1 MTAIFVPEQDL
12 FRATEHAGGPWSPDM
27 LQGSATTAL
36 MTRAVERT
44 AVDTGFAVRR
54 LTFDL
59 WRPAGL
65 SAFRLQAELLRDGRK
80 AKTLQVRLKDGEI
93 EIGRCT
99 ALLTAQSSDTPADPF
114 TTPAC
119 SDAAPETGSPPPA
132 FAQKWSR
139 YFQNVSVRL
148 IEGALEKPG
157 PAAAWMRLDVPL
169 VEGEA
174 NTPLLQAVQAADFSS
189 GVAQIVDMRQW
200 TFINPEI
207 SLYFFRAPE
216 DQWILIRSRTRVG
229 ANGAG
234 LTTASLS
241 DRRGPFA
248 EVMQAMTF
256 ERRETAQAQAS

>member
-1 MTAIFVPEQDL
+1 MTAIFMPEGQL
-12 FRATEHAGGPWSPDM
+12 FRAAEQAGGPWSPDM

-36 MTRAVERT
+36 MLREVERL
-44 AVDTGFAVRR
+44 AVTSGFAVRR

-59 WRPAGL
+59 WRPASLRAFGL
-65 SAFRLQAELLRDGRK
+65 ATEMLRDGRK
-80 AKTLQVRLKDGEI
+80 AKTLQVRLMDGEV

-99 ALLTAQSSDTPADPF
+99 ALLTAKGSSPPDPF
-114 TTPAC
+114 AMVA
-119 SDAAPETGSPPPA
+119 SQDAAPETGTPPPA

-157 PAAAWMRLDVPL
+157 PAAAWMRLDVPM

-189 GVAQIVDMRQW
+189 GVSQIVDMREW
-200 TFINPEI
+200 TFVNPEI

-216 DQWILIRSRTRVG
+216 DEWILIRSRTRVG
-229 ANGAG
+229 AHGAG
-234 LTTASLS
+234 LTTATLS
-241 DRRGPFA
+241 DRTGPFA

-256 ERRETAQAQAS
+256 EKRVAA

>member
-1 MTAIFVPEQDL
+1 MTAIFVPEGRV
-12 FRATEHAGGPWSPDM
+12 FRATEQAGGPWSPDM

-36 MTRAVERT
+36 MVREIERLAVT
-44 AVDTGFAVRR
+44 SGFAVRR

-65 SAFRLQAELLRDGRK
+65 RAFGLETDMLRDGRK
-80 AKTLQVRLKDGEI
+80 AKTLQVRLMDGEV

-99 ALLTAQSSDTPADPF
+99 ALLTAQAGQSPADPF
-114 TTPAC
+114 SKAIAG
-119 SDAAPETGSPPPA
+119 DAAPETGTPPPP

-139 YFQNVSVRL
+139 YFENVSVRL
-148 IEGALEKPG
+148 IEGALERPG

-174 NTPLLQAVQAADFSS
+174 NTPLVQAVQAADFSS
-189 GVAQIVDMRQW
+189 GVAQIVDMREW

-216 DQWILIRSRTRVG
+216 DEWILIRSRTRVG

-234 LTTASLS
+234 LTTATLS
-241 DRRGPFA
+241 DRQGPFA

-256 ERRETAQAQAS
+256 EKRAAQAQAS

>member
-1 MTAIFVPEQDL
+1 MSAIFIPEGTL

-36 MTRAVERT
+36 MAREIERLG
-44 AVDTGFAVRR
+44 DKSGFAVRR

-65 SAFRLQAELLRDGRK
+65 RAFHLQTDMLRDGRK
-80 AKTLQVRLKDGEI
+80 AKTMQVRLMDGET

-99 ALLTAQSSDTPADPF
+99 ALLTAISGESPADPF
-114 TTPAC
+114 AKVTGR
-119 SDAAPETGSPPPA
+119 DAAPETGTPPPA

-139 YFQNVSVRL
+139 YFQHVSVRL

-157 PAAAWMRLDVPL
+157 PAAAWMRLDMPL
-169 VEGEA
+169 VDGAA

-189 GVAQIVDMRQW
+189 GVAQIVDMREW

-216 DQWILIRSRTRVG
+216 DEWILIRSRTRVG

-234 LTTASLS
+234 LTTATLS
-241 DRRGPFA
+241 DRQGPFA

-256 ERRETAQAQAS
+256 EKRTAA